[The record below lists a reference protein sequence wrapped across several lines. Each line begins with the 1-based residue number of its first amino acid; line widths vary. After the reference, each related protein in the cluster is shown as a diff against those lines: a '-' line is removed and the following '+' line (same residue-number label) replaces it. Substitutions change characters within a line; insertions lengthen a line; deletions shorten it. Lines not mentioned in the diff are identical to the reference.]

1 MNKKGRKY
9 DDFKHLKFDIFVEK
23 KRQSEN
29 TKYSGVFRIV
39 EKVPSNISELC
50 KIRILNCWLK
60 TRQTEVRSAIFT
72 DFFAFF
78 CV

>member
-1 MNKKGRKY
+1 MWWFMNKKGRKY

-39 EKVPSNISELC
+39 EK
-50 KIRILNCWLK
+50 IRQI
-60 TRQTEVRSAIFT
+60 
-72 DFFAFF
+72 
-78 CV
+78 